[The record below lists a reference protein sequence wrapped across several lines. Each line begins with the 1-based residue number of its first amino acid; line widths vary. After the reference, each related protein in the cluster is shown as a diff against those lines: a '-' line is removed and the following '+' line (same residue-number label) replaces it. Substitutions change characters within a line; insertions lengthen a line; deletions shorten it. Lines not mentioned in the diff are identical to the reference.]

1 MRNSKRKKKEQHVW
15 MKWREREKIDY
26 KLNLKTRERREK
38 KKHEAFE

>member
-1 MRNSKRKKKEQHVW
+1 
-15 MKWREREKIDY
+15 MKWRERGKIDY